1 LTGDGRGEVPSRFLQ
16 RIREYPNAGHR
27 IHSGYIVIKPARP
40 QNLPGRIRYGVPGI
54 PRQVDISP
62 LEIINMW
69 LEEGLISW
77 DDVKHGYLS
86 EWDRLEEPRQP
97 IKAIG
102 KFQQFT
108 GKIYSGS

>member
-1 LTGDGRGEVPSRFLQ
+1 M
-16 RIREYPNAGHR
+16 
-27 IHSGYIVIKPARP
+27 IKPARP

-62 LEIINMW
+62 LGIINMW

-77 DDVKHGYLS
+77 DDVKHEYLS
-86 EWDRLEEPRQP
+86 EWDRLEEPAQP
-97 IKAIG
+97 IEAIG

-108 GKIYSGS
+108 RKRYPGS